1 MNNVYEEVANAAL
14 TLPPE
19 DRAMLADDLVA
30 SLEGSQEEIDEAWRI
45 EIERRIKE
53 IKEGKVQL
61 IPGEQVMSEL
71 HAQLKR

>member
-14 TLPPE
+14 TLPRG

-30 SLEGSQEEIDEAWRI
+30 SLEASQAEIDEAWRI

-71 HAQLKR
+71 RAQLKR

>member
-30 SLEGSQEEIDEAWRI
+30 SLEAWQAEINEAWRI
-45 EIERRIKE
+45 EIERRIRE
-53 IKEGKVQL
+53 IKEG
-61 IPGEQVMSEL
+61 
-71 HAQLKR
+71 